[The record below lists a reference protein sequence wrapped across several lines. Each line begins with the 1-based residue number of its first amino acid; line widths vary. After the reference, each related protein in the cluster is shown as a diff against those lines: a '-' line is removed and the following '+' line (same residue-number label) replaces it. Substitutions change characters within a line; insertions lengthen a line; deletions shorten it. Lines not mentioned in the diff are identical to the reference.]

1 MSLTDDEIER
11 IAQLLFEKLVEK
23 QSQETGESTHQY
35 VVYDEFGNSSSVSE
49 SEFFHYELER
59 LYELEN
65 KYVGEEQYEKADI
78 IKNKI
83 RQIELKLKRL

>member
-1 MSLTDDEIER
+1 MSLTDGDIER

-23 QSQETGESTHQY
+23 QSQETDESTHQY
-35 VVYDEFGNSSSVSE
+35 IVYDEFGNSSSVSE

-83 RQIELKLKRL
+83 RQIKLKLKRL